1 MKKGEFDLSKIQP
14 HPTNPRTISEQ
25 EVQFLERSLQA
36 HPEFLKAHPI
46 AYCSQTGYI
55 FGGNQRYKALVK
67 LGYTSVPQN
76 WVQDISDWGEGAKIE
91 FMFIDNKQSG
101 EWDWDII
108 NTEYEALE
116 LGDWGI
122 IEQESAPIESE
133 QEELIL
139 ECVEDDYNEEAPEAP
154 KTVLGDLYEI
164 GEHRLI
170 CGDSTDSDVLA
181 RLMNEKRAGISF
193 TSPPYNVERGF
204 NSNAKNGGKKYEK
217 CEDNMLE
224 QDYSEFL
231 SVVLQ
236 NNLLFADEVFI
247 NIGLVKGNKK
257 SLFDFISRYAPNL
270 KDVFYWVKNTSMPQG
285 FHDGMVNNLVEP
297 IYAFGLDDKRIFKNP
312 QYGKGTLWNVIKGNS
327 AGLNEFSKIH
337 SATFPLYLPEFFIV
351 NFTPENT
358 IVLDVFLGT
367 GTTMVAAHQL
377 KRKCYGIELDPKY
390 CDVIIKRMLKLDAN
404 LTVKRNGKSV
414 TSEFV

>member
-25 EVQFLERSLQA
+25 EVQFLERSLQSN
-36 HPEFLKAHPI
+36 PKFLTVHRI
-46 AYCSQTGYI
+46 AYCLKNGYV
-55 FGGNQRYKALVK
+55 FGGNQRLKALLK
-67 LGYTSVPQN
+67 LGYTHVPN
-76 WVQDISDWGEGAKIE
+76 EWVEDITDWSEEEKIE

-122 IEQESAPIESE
+122 VEQESTPIEPE
-133 QEELIL
+133 QEGLVL

-181 RLMNEKRAGISF
+181 GLMNGRKADMVF
-193 TSPPYNVERGF
+193 TSPPYNANTCFNAGKRCKNIGKLYENYDDNLSESEYIDFCTAILNNIFLNTDGFIFWNINYNTNTRSAFLKQLYPFLDNLNEVIVWEKSALPVPSGLTRIYEFIFVLSTKDPSIRIGNRNETNHNLWKVSNVNALDKSHRAAFPVELPSRGLKLASKI
-204 NSNAKNGGKKYEK
+204 N
-217 CEDNMLE
+217 D
-224 QDYSEFL
+224 
-231 SVVLQ
+231 VVL
-236 NNLLFADEVFI
+236 D
-247 NIGLVKGNKK
+247 
-257 SLFDFISRYAPNL
+257 P
-270 KDVFYWVKNTSMPQG
+270 
-285 FHDGMVNNLVEP
+285 
-297 IYAFGLDDKRIFKNP
+297 
-312 QYGKGTLWNVIKGNS
+312 
-327 AGLNEFSKIH
+327 
-337 SATFPLYLPEFFIV
+337 
-351 NFTPENT
+351 
-358 IVLDVFLGT
+358 FLGS
-367 GTTMVAAHQL
+367 GSTMVAAHQL